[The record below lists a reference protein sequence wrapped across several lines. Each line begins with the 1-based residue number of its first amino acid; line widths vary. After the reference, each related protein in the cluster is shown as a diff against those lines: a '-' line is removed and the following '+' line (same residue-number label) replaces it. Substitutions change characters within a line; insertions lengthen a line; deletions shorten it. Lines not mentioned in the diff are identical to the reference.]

1 MNALIRE
8 IRPPGVYP
16 ASEEARATPLSV
28 ADTRIAGFV
37 GLASKGPLDEPRRLS
52 SWNEFVEIYGP
63 SSEGYLARAVEGF
76 FLNGG
81 KICYV
86 VRIAHRPKQGELLG
100 VEHASCAERIV
111 KDGWDKPSLCVRA
124 LNEGRWGNAI
134 WVRFSLNTSARTLLT
149 LDLDV
154 GAGEARVNSARGF
167 ERGALIRIFDRENS
181 DYIILTEVDDRTLRW
196 SSSTPIVR
204 RYRAAGPTYLEVL
217 EFEVF
222 ASLKDRREVFR
233 GLQLSPLSRR
243 YVGRVVNEQS
253 QLIRVEDLRSMS
265 PSPHNLPLAAPAAK
279 LTGGRDGSEAV
290 TAEDFVGFDN
300 GPAER
305 RGLLSLSSVEQVA
318 IMAVPDAM
326 LSYQRHPGPQADRDV
341 QRIQDA
347 MVDVC
352 EGLKDRFAIL
362 DIPPTKDMEAV
373 KRWRRRVDS
382 SFAAFYFPW
391 LVVGGEGGG
400 AGTSVP
406 PSGHIAGIFARCD
419 TQHGSHKA
427 PANEVING
435 ISSLTLALHD
445 DHLGTLNA
453 EGINTMRAFP
463 GRGIRVWGARTAS
476 DDPTWRYINV
486 RRLFIM
492 LRRSIVEGT
501 HWVVF
506 EPNNPNTWN
515 VLSREIS
522 SFLRIQWKKGAFAG
536 QAAEDAFYV
545 KCDEETNPIGARDKG
560 EMLVEIGVAPAL
572 PAEFII
578 FTVVQNM
585 GDQAS
590 DSTPS
595 A

>member
-1 MNALIRE
+1 MRAQRE

-16 ASEEARATPLSV
+16 ASELVRAGALSV
-28 ADTRIAGFV
+28 AETRTGGFV
-37 GLASKGPLDEPRRLS
+37 GLASRGPLDEPRRITG
-52 SWNEFVEIYGP
+52 WNEFLEIYGQ

-76 FLNGG
+76 FVNGG
-81 KICYV
+81 KACYV
-86 VRIAHRPKQGELLG
+86 VRIAHRPKAGELSG
-100 VEHASCAERIV
+100 PDHSSSAERII
-111 KDGWDKPSLCVRA
+111 KDGWDKPTLRVSA

-134 WVRFSLNTSARTLLT
+134 WVRFAQATSAKTLLT

-167 ERGALIRIFDRENS
+167 ERGSLVRVFDRENS
-181 DYIILTEVDDRTLRW
+181 DYVVLTEVDDRTLRW

-204 RYRAAGPTYLEVL
+204 RYHAAGPTYLEVL

-243 YVGRVVNEQS
+243 YVARVVNEQS
-253 QLIRVEDLRSMS
+253 QLIRIEDLRSAA
-265 PSPHNLPLAAPAAK
+265 PSPHNLPVAAPAAK

-290 TAEDFVGFDN
+290 SAEDFVGYDH
-300 GPAER
+300 GPSDR
-305 RGLLSLSSVEQVA
+305 RGLMSLAAVEEPA
-318 IMAVPDAM
+318 MLAVPDAM
-326 LSYQRHPGPQADRDV
+326 LAYQRYPGPQADRHV

-352 EGLKDRFAIL
+352 ENLQDRFAIL
-362 DIPPTKDMEAV
+362 DIPPTKDIEAV

-382 SFAAFYFPW
+382 SYAAFYYPW
-391 LVVGGEGGG
+391 VLIGGDPSGHGG
-400 AGTSVP
+400 VRQP
-406 PSGHIAGIFARCD
+406 PSGHIAGIYARCD

-435 ISSLTLALHD
+435 VNGLSLTLID
-445 DHLGTLNA
+445 DHIGSLNA
-453 EGINTMRAFP
+453 EGVNAMRSFP

-476 DDPTWRYINV
+476 DNPSWRYINI

-492 LRRSIVEGT
+492 LRRSIIDGT
-501 HWVVF
+501 QWAVF
-506 EPNNPNTWN
+506 EPNNRNTWDL
-515 VLSREIS
+515 LSRLVGL
-522 SFLRIQWKKGAFAG
+522 FLEGQWKKGAFAG
-536 QAAEDAFYV
+536 QSMEESFYV
-545 KCDEETNPIGARDKG
+545 KCDEETNSTEVRDNG
-560 EMLVEIGVAPAL
+560 QMVVEIGVAPAM

-578 FTVVQNM
+578 FTVVQKT

-590 DSTPS
+590 EGAP
-595 A
+595 AA